1 MRQLTTLAAAALLV
15 LPALEAPSAAPAAP
29 VTATTS
35 VQTYSPTTQTLTWMF
50 HYPQHPEPAK
60 TAYAY
65 VALSKTGALRDP
77 EKAGVYLGFLAGVL
91 NREGAHADRLLVQ
104 LTVLPY
110 EDQWI
115 IVRALA
121 YSGLDD
127 WKALMRRL
135 KNHIPGRAGMID
147 AYLDGSSPVLND
159 IELEEKQ
166 PNNWEKFKDTVT
178 LKKPVETPHKPTF
191 ESNSELLD
199 ALWGFYFATGDP
211 IPIARLVALLPW
223 SKDHDS
229 VPKLTIGSMVAYT
242 LAENASRSYPLL
254 TMLEAM
260 SKKQPDNIAPVLKKV
275 VRAAETVDTGYLR
288 NQAMASLEELKVRG
302 PNSSRNM
309 LMWGQIGEGA
319 ISLGCLGA
327 AVSGIATVAVG
338 IPCVVGGALTSAG
351 LKAVAQP

>member
-1 MRQLTTLAAAALLV
+1 MRHLTRLAAAALLL
-15 LPALEAPSAAPAAP
+15 LPTLQPGRSAPAAPAARQ
-29 VTATTS
+29 S
-35 VQTYSPTTQTLTWMF
+35 YSPTTETLTWMF
-50 HYPQHPEPAK
+50 HYQQHPEPAK

-65 VALSKTGALRDP
+65 LALSKVGSLRDP

-104 LTVLPY
+104 LTILPY

-121 YSGLDD
+121 YSGRDD
-127 WKALMRRL
+127 WKDLMRRL
-135 KNHIPGRAGMID
+135 KNHIPGHSGMID

-159 IELEEKQ
+159 IELEDRQ
-166 PNNWEKFKDTVT
+166 PGNWEKFKDVVT
-178 LKKPVETPHKPTF
+178 FKKPVEAPHKPTF
-191 ESNSELLD
+191 ASNSELLD
-199 ALWGFYFATGDP
+199 TLWGFYFASGDP
-211 IPIARLVALLPW
+211 IPIARLVELLPW
-223 SKDHDS
+223 SKDRDS

-242 LAENASRSYPLL
+242 LAENASRSHALL
-254 TMLEAM
+254 AMLEAM
-260 SKKQPDNIAPVLKKV
+260 SKKQPDDVAPVLKKV

-288 NQAMASLEELKVRG
+288 NQAVTSLEELKVRG

-319 ISLGCLGA
+319 LSLGCLGA
-327 AVSGIATVAVG
+327 AVSGVATVAVG